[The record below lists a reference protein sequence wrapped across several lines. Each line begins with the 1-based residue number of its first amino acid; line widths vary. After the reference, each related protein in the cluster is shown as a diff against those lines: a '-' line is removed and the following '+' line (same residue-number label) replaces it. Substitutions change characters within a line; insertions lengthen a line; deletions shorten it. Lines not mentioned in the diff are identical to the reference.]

1 MSAPNGLAT
10 PPGAPSNSPTFPL
23 FMTAS
28 ATATRTAADAP
39 PRRYTRTAM
48 LLHWVLGL
56 ALIGLFGVGIYMTGL
71 PFSPQRLKL
80 YNWHKWAG
88 VTILVLSVLRLL
100 WRVTHRPPALPPA
113 IENTMPGWQKLAH
126 HATHGLLYTLFF
138 AVPLIG
144 WAYSSAA
151 GFPIV
156 FLGLW
161 QLPDFVPVSK
171 ELAEAIKPW
180 HQYSAFAT
188 AGLVLLHIAGALKH
202 QIVDRDG
209 LIARMLPGR

>member
-1 MSAPNGLAT
+1 
-10 PPGAPSNSPTFPL
+10 
-23 FMTAS
+23 MTAP
-28 ATATRTAADAP
+28 ATASRPAADAP

-88 VTILVLSVLRLL
+88 VTILALSVLRLL
-100 WRVTHRPPALPPA
+100 WRITHRPPALPAA
-113 IENTMPGWQKLAH
+113 IEQAMPAWQKLAH
-126 HATHGLLYTLFF
+126 HATHGLLYGLFF

-180 HQYSAFAT
+180 HEYTAFAM
-188 AGLVLLHIAGALKH
+188 AGLVVLHIAGALKH
-202 QIVDRDG
+202 QFVDRDG
-209 LIARMLPGR
+209 LIARMLPGK

>member
-1 MSAPNGLAT
+1 
-10 PPGAPSNSPTFPL
+10 
-23 FMTAS
+23 MTS
-28 ATATRTAADAP
+28 ETRLRPA
-39 PRRYTRTAM
+39 RYSGIAM

-56 ALIGLFGVGIYMTGL
+56 GLIAIFALGVYMADL

-88 VTILVLSVLRLL
+88 VTILALSLLRLI
-100 WRVTHRPPALPPA
+100 WRITHRPPALPQAMEEAMPA
-113 IENTMPGWQKLAH
+113 WQKMAH
-126 HATHGLLYTLFF
+126 HATHHLLYVLFF

-180 HQYSAFAT
+180 HEISAFAM
-188 AGLVLLHIAGALKH
+188 AALVVLHVAAALKH
-202 QIVDRDG
+202 QIIDRDG
-209 LIARMLPGR
+209 LLERMLPGPR

>member
-100 WRVTHRPPALPPA
+100 WRATHR
-113 IENTMPGWQKLAH
+113 
-126 HATHGLLYTLFF
+126 LLYTLFF

-180 HQYSAFAT
+180 HQYTAFAM

>member
-1 MSAPNGLAT
+1 MNHPADAPRHVDA
-10 PPGAPSNSPTFPL
+10 
-23 FMTAS
+23 
-28 ATATRTAADAP
+28 AP

-48 LLHWVLGL
+48 LLHWILAL
-56 ALIGLFGVGIYMTGL
+56 ALIGLFAVGLYMTSL

-88 VTILVLSVLRLL
+88 VTILALSALRLL
-100 WRVTHRPPALPPA
+100 WRLVHRPPPLPAA
-113 IENTMPGWQKLAH
+113 IAQTMPAWQKMAH
-126 HATHGLLYTLFF
+126 HATHGLLYVLFF

-180 HQYSAFAT
+180 HEITAFAM
-188 AGLVLLHIAGALKH
+188 AGLVLLHVAGALKH
-202 QIVDRDG
+202 HIVDRDG
-209 LIARMLPGR
+209 LLTRMRPW